1 MLSKEFLK
9 SFKKKFQDKLKEKG
23 FTHLFLNGIKR
34 LFTFENI
41 IIYPITFVLCLVIRL
56 IRPIFFIRFGSLY
69 AEKIGPLASRSEMN
83 LCEQENG
90 LQPKRT
96 ESFNIYN
103 TGYSSFKCNNQL
115 FIMWRRILRVYSKS
129 RYFWNVMKIFS
140 FGKEHIIEPTKG
152 SRDIHNL
159 LEKSPIHLSFTKE
172 EIFQA
177 KQDLLRMGISEKDKY
192 VLLINRGQRYLDE
205 ALPGNMDL
213 SHNSFRNSSINDFI
227 PAAEMLTAKGNIV
240 VRMGHLVSDLMKT
253 TNSKIIEYD
262 HRGFRTELLDIY
274 LAANCRYGIGSDT
287 GYLAV
292 PGWNFRRP
300 LIYVNFSQLEYL
312 LPWLPSWLFSFKK
325 YWLKSEKRFMKVR
338 EMLESGAGRF
348 DSYKQYEKNGIELI
362 SNTPQEI
369 RDVVDEMEKRL
380 NGTWQDNEDD
390 DELQRRFWTYF
401 KSSDRHGIVRSRIGA
416 KFLRTNKDLL

>member
-23 FTHLFLNGIKR
+23 FTYLFLNGIKR

-83 LCEQENG
+83 LCEQEHG

-159 LEKSPIHLSFTKE
+159 LERSPIHLSFTKD

-177 KQDLLRMGISEKDKY
+177 KKALLKMGIGNEDKY
-192 VLLINRGQRYLDE
+192 VLLVNRGQRYLDE
-205 ALPGNMDL
+205 TLPGNMDL
-213 SHNSFRNSSINDFI
+213 SHNTFRNCSINNFM
-227 PAAEMLTAKGNIV
+227 PMAEMLTLKGNTVI
-240 VRMGHLVSDLMKT
+240 RMGQKVDELME
-253 TNSKIIEYD
+253 TNNPKIIEYD
-262 HRGFRTELLDIY
+262 DLGFRTELLDIY
-274 LAANCRYGIGSDT
+274 LSANCRYTVGSDT

-292 PGWNFRRP
+292 SGYNFRRP
-300 LIYVNFSQLEYL
+300 ITYVNFSQLEYL
-312 LPWLPSWLFSFKK
+312 VPWLPSWLFSFKK
-325 YWLKSEKRFMKVR
+325 YWLKSDKSFMTIK
-338 EMLESGAGRF
+338 EMLQSGAGKF
-348 DSYKQYEKNGIELI
+348 NSTKDYEKYGIELI
-362 SNTPQEI
+362 QNTPQQI
-369 RDVVDEMEKRL
+369 FDIVDEMEKRL
-380 NGTWQDNEDD
+380 NGTWQDNEED
-390 DELQRRFWTYF
+390 DELQRRFWSYF
-401 KSSDRHGIVRSRIGA
+401 KSSDVHGIIRSRIGA
-416 KFLRTNKDLL
+416 KFLRENKDLL